1 MNSVKGSQAWATS
14 AEGHALPTPVLM
26 GRLMKQV
33 SRAAADADLHGLR
46 PTHFR
51 LLAELPEQGRRVS
64 ELAERVG
71 MTKQSCGEFV
81 KTLIAGGH
89 VEVRIPPDDRRSRV
103 LTRTAT
109 GDRDLARF
117 EGLMA
122 ALEDGW
128 ATDVGAQRYA
138 TFRRVLVELVTG

>member
-1 MNSVKGSQAWATS
+1 MNSVKGRQVSATS
-14 AEGHALPTPVLM
+14 AEGHVLPTPVLM
-26 GRLMKQV
+26 GRLLKQV
-33 SRAAADADLHGLR
+33 SRAAAAADLHGLR

-51 LLAELPEQGRRVS
+51 LLAELSEQGMRVS

-81 KTLIAGGH
+81 KTLTVGGH
-89 VEVRIPPDDRRSRV
+89 VEVRTPPDDRRSRV
-103 LTRTAT
+103 VMRTAT
-109 GDRDLARF
+109 GDRDLAQF

-128 ATDVGAQRYA
+128 TKDVGARRYA
-138 TFRRVLVELVTG
+138 IFRRVLVELVTG